1 MDHKTIP
8 ELFEHVIRQY
18 GDTPAYRSK
27 INGEWV
33 LVDWNEAR
41 RRVRAITRGLAGCG
55 IKPGDRISI
64 LSGTRLEWVLAD
76 FAAVC
81 GGVVT
86 VGIYHTNLP
95 KDCAYIMNHSES
107 RLIFVEDADQLAK
120 VLEVR
125 QNLST
130 IETIVIF
137 DGPSDEA
144 KGVLSFDDFIQ
155 RGSRVDE
162 SVIDER
168 AAGVK
173 PEDLASLV
181 YTSGTTGVPKGAMI
195 THKNLIFTSWSVS
208 ESIKNDPSYETLLF
222 LPLAHV
228 FARLIVYAC
237 FRTGMSTAFAEDI
250 TLIGE
255 NLKEIRPDFIASV
268 PRIFEKVNGKIL
280 TGVEQ
285 AGGVKK
291 MLFDW
296 SLGVGYEV
304 SRLQQAGQPVT
315 GLLAVKH
322 RIADKLVLHK
332 IRAALGGRML
342 YAISGAAPLNKAIAE
357 FFHACGI
364 LILEGIGMTENTSFS
379 HVNRIDHYKFGTVGQ
394 AGPGIETKLL
404 ADGEILYRGDNVMA
418 GYYRSPEETAKTID
432 PDGWLQSGDIGTI
445 DDEGFL
451 SITDRKKDLIITA
464 GGKNIAPQRIEKLVR
479 TARIVGQVVAIG
491 DRRKFVSA
499 LITLDPDEAP
509 VWATENGI
517 QDISLSALAGDP
529 KIFTEVQ
536 RAVDAANHELASYE
550 TIKLFTILPRDFSID
565 SGELTPTLKV
575 KRKVVSDKYAAEVDA
590 MYEE

>member
-8 ELFEHVIRQY
+8 ELFEHVIKLY

-27 INGEWV
+27 INGEWI
-33 LVDWNEAR
+33 LIDWNETR
-41 RRVRAITRGLAGCG
+41 RRVRAIARGLAGCG
-55 IKPGDRISI
+55 INPGDKISI

-76 FAAVC
+76 FGTVF

-86 VGIYHTNLP
+86 VGIYHTNLA

-107 RLIFVEDADQLAK
+107 RLIFVENADQLAK

-130 IETIVIF
+130 IEMIVIF

-144 KGVLSFDDFIQ
+144 KGVLSFDDFIA
-155 RGSRVDE
+155 RGNAVDE

-168 AAGVK
+168 AAK
-173 PEDLASLV
+173 IQPDDLASLV

-195 THKNLIFTSWSVS
+195 THKNLVFTSWSIS
-208 ESIKNDPSYETLLF
+208 DSIQHDPSYETLLF

-228 FARLIVYAC
+228 FARMIVYAC
-237 FRTGMSTAFAEDI
+237 LRTGMSTAFAEDI
-250 TLIGE
+250 TMIGE
-255 NLKEIRPDFIASV
+255 NLKEISPNFIASV

-291 MLFDW
+291 ILFDW

-304 SRLQQAGQPVT
+304 SRLQQAGKPVT

-322 RIADKLVLHK
+322 SIADKLVLHK
-332 IRAALGGRML
+332 IRAALGGRIV

-364 LILEGIGMTENTSFS
+364 LILEGVGMTENTSFS
-379 HVNRIDHYKFGTVGQ
+379 HVNRIDHYRFGTVGQ
-394 AGPGIETKLL
+394 PGPRVETRLL
-404 ADGEILYRGDNVMA
+404 DDGEILYRGDNVMA
-418 GYYRSPEETAKTID
+418 GYYKNPESTAETID
-432 PDGWLQSGDIGTI
+432 SDGWLYSGDIGTI

-451 SITDRKKDLIITA
+451 AITDRKKDLIITA
-464 GGKNIAPQRIEKLVR
+464 GGKNIAPQRIEKFVR

-491 DRRKFVSA
+491 DRRKFISA

-517 QDISLSALAGDP
+517 KDVTLPVLAKDP
-529 KIFTEVQ
+529 KIIAEVQ
-536 RAVDAANHELASYE
+536 RAVDQANHELASYE
-550 TIKLFTILPRDFSID
+550 SIKLFTVLPMDFSIET
-565 SGELTPTLKV
+565 GELTPTLKV
-575 KRKVVSDKYAAEVDA
+575 KRKVVGDKYAAQIEA
-590 MYEE
+590 MYED